1 MNKTIVTIFFIL
13 SFLFGVSLII
23 YQTVTEFYN
32 KRCIEDKYGVNYND
46 QRIRLGMPTIPP
58 NWSIKWYDSG
68 VEWKDPV
75 FHLGHRWKNIS
86 FKGCR
91 ILNELDLF
99 ALEYDKRI
107 KKYHKTIEIEASYD
121 AKGKLENIVYTLQA
135 GSYGHEI
142 SKAKADSLL
151 RTIKMDL

>member
-1 MNKTIVTIFFIL
+1 MNKTIVTIFFVL

-32 KRCIEDKYGVNYND
+32 KRCIKEKYGVNYND
-46 QRIRLGMPTIPP
+46 QRIKLGLSTIPS
-58 NWSIKWYDSG
+58 NWSIKWYDSS

-75 FHLGHRWKNIS
+75 FHLGHRWKSIS

-99 ALEYDKRI
+99 VLEYNKII
-107 KKYHKTIEIEASYD
+107 KKYHKTIEIEAEYD
-121 AKGKLENIVYTLQA
+121 ENEKLKNVIYTLQVEDY
-135 GSYGHEI
+135 SREI

-151 RTIKMDL
+151 STIKMDL

>member
-1 MNKTIVTIFFIL
+1 MKTKIGAIIFLLYCAVGI
-13 SFLFGVSLII
+13 FLVFYVPIK
-23 YQTVTEFYN
+23 EFYN

-46 QRIRLGMPTIPP
+46 QRIRLGLSTIPP
-58 NWSIKWYDSG
+58 NWSIKWDDSV

-86 FKGCR
+86 FKDCR

-99 ALEYDKRI
+99 VLEYDRI
-107 KKYHKTIEIEASYD
+107 SKKYHKTIEIEAKYD
-121 AKGKLENIVYTLQA
+121 ENEKLKNIVYTFQV
-135 GSYGHEI
+135 GSYGYEI

-151 RTIKMDL
+151 STIKMDL

>member
-1 MNKTIVTIFFIL
+1 MNKTIVTVFFIL
-13 SFLFGVSLII
+13 SFFFGVSLII

-46 QRIRLGMPTIPP
+46 QRIRLGLSTIPS
-58 NWSIKWYDSG
+58 NWSIKWYDSS

-75 FHLGHRWKNIS
+75 FRLGHRWKNIS

-99 ALEYDKRI
+99 VLEYDKHI
-107 KKYHKTIEIEASYD
+107 KQYNKIIKIEAEYD
-121 AKGKLENIVYTLQA
+121 ENEKLKTVIYSLQVDDY
-135 GSYGHEI
+135 SREI

-151 RTIKMDL
+151 STIIMDL